1 MKILVVCQ
9 YYYPEQF
16 RINDICETLVKK
28 ENEVTVL
35 TGLPNYPRGKVSKE
49 YKFFRKRKEKIN
61 GVNVIRSFEIGR
73 RRGIIFRVLNYL
85 SYMISASIKACFM
98 KEQFDVVY
106 VYQLSPVL
114 MAVPGIIYKKRHN
127 TKMVLYCLDLWPE
140 SVTTFG
146 IKENT
151 LIYKLIDKISRKIYN
166 KADEIL
172 VSSETFKQD
181 IKKKLKQDIKIEYIP
196 QYSENI
202 LSAKTHKWHK
212 EINFVFAGN
221 IGKAQ
226 SVETIIKAA
235 NELKENSNIKIHIV
249 GDGSSLQ
256 ECKDLV
262 KKLNLNNVI
271 FYGKKELNEMQQY
284 YNLADAMIV
293 TLTKDAFASKTLPGK
308 VQSCMATGN
317 PIIAAADGETKKII
331 ENAKCGYCV
340 PAEDYKALA
349 NKMIEFA
356 SKTKVEIAELENN
369 SQEYYNKNF
378 KKDIIIN
385 KLIKV
390 LEKEGI
396 KNV

>member
-284 YNLADAMIV
+284 YNLADAMLV

-356 SKTKVEIAELENN
+356 SKTKVKIAELENN

>member
-106 VYQLSPVL
+106 VYQLSPIL

-284 YNLADAMIV
+284 YNLADAMLV

>member
-284 YNLADAMIV
+284 YNLADAMLV

>member
-284 YNLADAMIV
+284 YNLADAMLV

-390 LEKEGI
+390 LEKEGT

>member
-106 VYQLSPVL
+106 VYQLSPIL

-235 NELKENSNIKIHIV
+235 NELKENYNIKIHIV

-284 YNLADAMIV
+284 YNLADAMLV

>member
-212 EINFVFAGN
+212 EINFVFY
-221 IGKAQ
+221 
-226 SVETIIKAA
+226 
-235 NELKENSNIKIHIV
+235 
-249 GDGSSLQ
+249 
-256 ECKDLV
+256 CF
-262 KKLNLNNVI
+262 I
-271 FYGKKELNEMQQY
+271 FC
-284 YNLADAMIV
+284 
-293 TLTKDAFASKTLPGK
+293 F
-308 VQSCMATGN
+308 
-317 PIIAAADGETKKII
+317 
-331 ENAKCGYCV
+331 
-340 PAEDYKALA
+340 
-349 NKMIEFA
+349 F
-356 SKTKVEIAELENN
+356 
-369 SQEYYNKNF
+369 
-378 KKDIIIN
+378 
-385 KLIKV
+385 
-390 LEKEGI
+390 
-396 KNV
+396 

>member
-181 IKKKLKQDIKIEYIP
+181 IKKKLKQDIKIEHIP
-196 QYSENI
+196 QYSENM

-235 NELKENSNIKIHIV
+235 NELKENPNIKIHIV

-284 YNLADAMIV
+284 YNLADAMLV